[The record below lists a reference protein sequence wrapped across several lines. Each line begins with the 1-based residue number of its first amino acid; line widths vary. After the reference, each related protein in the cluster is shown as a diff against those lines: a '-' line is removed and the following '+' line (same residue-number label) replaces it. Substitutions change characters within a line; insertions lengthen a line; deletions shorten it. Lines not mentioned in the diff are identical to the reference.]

1 MKTTIAIIALSVNTI
16 DSIGYDIGSSYGE
29 TMEILI

>member
-1 MKTTIAIIALSVNTI
+1 MKTLITSTVTSVNTI